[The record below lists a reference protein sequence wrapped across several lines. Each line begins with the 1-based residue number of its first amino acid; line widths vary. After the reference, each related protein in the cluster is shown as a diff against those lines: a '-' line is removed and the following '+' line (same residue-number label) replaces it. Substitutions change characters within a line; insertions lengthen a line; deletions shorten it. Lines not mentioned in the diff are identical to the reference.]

1 MRVLLSIP
9 SLAAGGAERQFA
21 ALAAGLAARGHEV
34 LAVTLGRG
42 GPLALG
48 LGAARL
54 IELGKTS
61 RLDNLRVAF
70 ALASLLRTE
79 APQVHYAFLPTCCVL
94 SALLKP
100 FRPATRLVFGSRA
113 TKIEGLGQAGRLL
126 LGLEAR
132 VAHRADLII
141 ANSKTG
147 QAFCLGRRFPADRVR
162 VVDNGIDTMRFRP
175 DRSLGAA
182 LREEW
187 GVEHGQRLIGLV
199 ARLDPL
205 KDHATFLEAAA
216 KLAEGHAEA
225 RFVCVGGGPE
235 GYARSLRERAEGL
248 GLGGRL
254 VWTGELED
262 MPAVY
267 NALDVACLS
276 STSEA
281 FSNVLGEAM
290 SCGVPCV
297 TTDVGDAARV
307 VEGVGLAVPP
317 RNPAALADGLAVMLE
332 RLEREGPRLGA
343 LCRERVEAE
352 FSLPRMVAATES
364 LLKDMLS
371 DEGCRE
377 RR

>member
-1 MRVLLSIP
+1 MRILLSIP
-9 SLAAGGAERQFA
+9 SFAAGGAERQCA
-21 ALAAGLAARGHEV
+21 ALAAGLAARGHAV

-54 IELGKTS
+54 IELGKSS
-61 RLDNLRVAF
+61 RLDNLRVGL
-70 ALASLLRTE
+70 ALARLLRRE
-79 APQVHYAFLPTCCVL
+79 APQIHYAFLPTCCVL
-94 SALLKP
+94 GALLKP

-113 TKIEGLGQAGRLL
+113 TKVEGLGQAGRLL

-132 VAHRADLII
+132 LAHRADLII
-141 ANSKTG
+141 ANSKAG
-147 QAFCLGRRFPADRVR
+147 QAFCLGRSFPAERVR
-162 VVDNGIDTMRFRP
+162 MVDNGIDTMRFRP
-175 DRSLGAA
+175 DRSAGAA
-182 LREEW
+182 LRLLW
-187 GVEHGQRLIGLV
+187 GVEPGTQLIGLA

-216 KLAEGHAEA
+216 RLAEGRPEL

-235 GYARSLRERAEGL
+235 AYARSLLERAAGL
-248 GLGGRL
+248 GLAERL
-254 VWTGELED
+254 IWAGECAD
-262 MPAVY
+262 MPAVF

-281 FSNVLGEAM
+281 FPNVLGEAM

-297 TTDVGDAARV
+297 ATNVGDAERV
-307 VEGVGLAVPP
+307 LGAVGLAVAPGD
-317 RNPAALADGLAVMLE
+317 PAALAAGLAAMLG

-343 LCRERVEAE
+343 LCRERAETE
-352 FSLPRMVAATES
+352 FSLTRMVAATES
-364 LLKDMLS
+364 LLEDMLLG
-371 DEGCRE
+371 EGCRE